1 MVQDQLRA
9 AHALIEQ
16 GRINDARRLLRTLD
30 DPTARLW
37 LSQLNA
43 NRRTRKAKLSI
54 PLPFLI
60 ALAVVI
66 GVVVLGIM
74 LLLTPTLIERIQD
87 QAQDKANVPNAF
99 SASQQMQ
106 AELVQYCAPTYGY
119 GAEACLN
126 WADKVIAQ
134 HSSEAHACL
143 TRYGVKTPE
152 DRANL
157 GSCLTTNGVPPPA

>member
-16 GRINDARRLLRTLD
+16 GRIDDARHLLRTLD
-30 DPTARLW
+30 DPTAQLW

-43 NRRTRKAKLSI
+43 NRRTRKATLSI

-66 GVVVLGIM
+66 GVIVLGIM
-74 LLLTPTLIERIQD
+74 LLLTPTLIDRIQN
-87 QAQDKANVPNAF
+87 QAQDNAD
-99 SASQQMQ
+99 SRTVLGADEQLQ
-106 AELVQYCAPTYGY
+106 AQLIQYCTPEYGY

-126 WADKVIAQ
+126 WADDVVAQ
-134 HSSEAHACL
+134 HRGEVLACL
-143 TRYGVKTPE
+143 AQYGIKTPE

-157 GSCLTTNGVPPPA
+157 GDCLTTNGVPPPV